1 MRVVL
6 AFAGVLVVATTAGL
20 AFAAFVMGAPASDL
34 YVLAA
39 ILGGAGA
46 ASLLIGWGAVRWVA
60 GRRHG
65 LRWRMA
71 AVYGAGLLV
80 TLINVLAAALLM
92 FLSTH
97 DLLLL
102 LLVLGFATVLSALF
116 GRAVTGAL
124 VEDLDRLAA
133 AARQL
138 AAGDLGARA
147 RLDGGDEVAQLAATF
162 DGMADRLQA
171 GIERERAQELA
182 RREMVAAV
190 SHDLRTPLTTMRAMV
205 EAVTDGVVSEPAEVR
220 RYMELIRG
228 ETRHLSRLIDDLF
241 ELSQRESGALR
252 LELAPTRLPELLAQ
266 TLEAYE
272 APARDNG
279 VTLAHSAD
287 PGIPPVPAD
296 AARLMRVLRNLID
309 NALRFTP
316 AGGRVEV
323 EARVESP
330 AAARPAVR
338 VSVRDTGPG
347 LPPEET
353 ERVFER
359 FYRSTRARTRADRR
373 PGAQAVSGA
382 GLGLT
387 IARGLVQAHGGRMWA
402 ESRPGAGASFH
413 FTLPLSA
420 AAGTAAA

>member
-1 MRVVL
+1 MRIVL
-6 AFAGVLVVATTAGL
+6 AFGVVVVAATLAGL
-20 AFAAFVMGAPASDL
+20 AFAAIVMGAPASDL
-34 YVLAA
+34 QALAL
-39 ILGGAGA
+39 ILGGSGV
-46 ASLLIGWGAVRWVA
+46 ASLLVGWGAVRWA
-60 GRRHG
+60 GARRYG
-65 LRWRMA
+65 LRWRLA

-102 LLVLGFATVLSALF
+102 VLTLGFATVLSALF

-124 VEDLDRLAA
+124 VADLERLAV
-133 AARQL
+133 AARRLASGDL
-138 AAGDLGARA
+138 AARA
-147 RLDGGDEVAQLAATF
+147 QLRGEDEVAQLAATF
-162 DGMADRLQA
+162 DRMAEQLQA
-171 GIERERAQELA
+171 GIERERAQEMA

-205 EAVTDGVVSEPAEVR
+205 EAVTDGVVTEPAEVR
-220 RYMELIRG
+220 RYMDLIRG
-228 ETRHLSRLIDDLF
+228 ETRQLSRLIDDLF
-241 ELSQRESGALR
+241 ELSQIESGALT
-252 LELAPTRLPELLAQ
+252 LDLAPTHLPELVAQ

-272 APARDNG
+272 APARDGG
-279 VTLAHSAD
+279 VTLAHAAD
-287 PGIPPVPAD
+287 PAIPPVRAD
-296 AARLMRVLRNLID
+296 AERLMRVLRNLID

-323 EARVESP
+323 EARLE
-330 AAARPAVR
+330 RPGSAGRDGAVR

-359 FYRSTRARTRADRR
+359 FYRSARARTRSTGT
-373 PGAQAVSGA
+373 PGA

-420 AAGTAAA
+420 A

>member
-6 AFAGVLVVATTAGL
+6 AFGAVLVVATLAGL
-20 AFAAFVMGAPASDL
+20 AFAAFVMGAPESDL
-34 YVLAA
+34 RALAL
-39 ILGGAGA
+39 ILGVSGA
-46 ASLLIGWGAVRWVA
+46 ASLLVGWGAVRWVGA
-60 GRRHG
+60 RRHG
-65 LRWRMA
+65 LRWRLA

-102 LLVLGFATVLSALF
+102 LLVLGFATALSALF

-124 VEDLDRLAA
+124 VEDLEKLAA
-133 AARQL
+133 AARRL
-138 AAGDLGARA
+138 AGGDLAARA
-147 RLDGGDEVAQLAATF
+147 RLSGEDEVAQLAETF
-162 DGMADRLQA
+162 DRMAEQLQG

-228 ETRHLSRLIDDLF
+228 ETQHLSRLIDDLF
-241 ELSQRESGALR
+241 ELSQIESGALK
-252 LELAPTRLPELLAQ
+252 LDLAPTHLPELVAQ

-279 VTLAHSAD
+279 VTLTHAAD
-287 PGIPPVPAD
+287 PSIPPVQAD
-296 AARLMRVLRNLID
+296 PARLMRVLRNLID

-323 EARVESP
+323 EARFERYGQGDTSASHTAVAS
-330 AAARPAVR
+330 APAVR

-347 LPPEET
+347 LSPEET
-353 ERVFER
+353 ERIFER
-359 FYRSTRARTRADRR
+359 FYRSARARTRSTGT
-373 PGAQAVSGA
+373 PGA

-402 ESRPGAGASFH
+402 ESPPGAGASFH

-420 AAGTAAA
+420 VA